1 MLYSSSSFSSRNQN
15 LRTLHI
21 PFSGEE
27 GFGKY
32 LDLHEFHRRYTNSKF
47 GHYVTYI
54 DYLRT
59 FPGTDDDNVIPSKF
73 KATLEYRLYVKDVLE
88 YLISFMDRARPLT
101 FLDRIFKELEEQ
113 SAGCNLDRGK
123 KRQREPEIEG
133 LIRDA
138 NTVDDLMEMGL
149 DNLKEALDTLGLK
162 SGGTLRQRAERLLQA
177 KNQQVDQRHLKKEQL
192 GGKETALVEAKVRK
206 LCEILSDTLEQTR
219 HHVQNKQAMTP
230 RERQKDDE
238 DQECDEE
245 NDVESDDDDND
256 GDKIYNPLKLPK
268 GWDGKPIP
276 YWLYKLHGLDQNFE
290 CEICGDRTYS
300 GRRDYENHFKGARHQ
315 HGLRCLGVTNSYK
328 SFHEITS
335 IQDARNLWEHI
346 QLKQG
351 LSKWRPE
358 VDEEFEDADGNVY
371 DKKTFT
377 YLARQGLI

>member
-1 MLYSSSSFSSRNQN
+1 MLYSS
-15 LRTLHI
+15 TLHI

-32 LDLHEFHRRYTNSKF
+32 LDLHEFYRRYTNSKF

-59 FPGTDDDNVIPSKF
+59 FPGIDDDNTIPYKF

-88 YLISFMDRARPLT
+88 YLISFMERARPLT

-113 SAGCNLDRGK
+113 CAGCNLDRGK
-123 KRQREPEIEG
+123 KRQREAEIDE
-133 LIRDA
+133 LD
-138 NTVDDLMEMGL
+138 TVDDLMEMGL
-149 DNLKEALDTLGLK
+149 DSLKEALDTLGLK
-162 SGGTLRQRAERLLQA
+162 SGGTLRQRAERLFQA
-177 KNQQVDQRHLKKEQL
+177 KSDKVEKRHLKKEQP
-192 GGKETALVEAKVRK
+192 GGKDTALVEAKLRK
-206 LCEILSDTLEQTR
+206 LCDILSDTLEQTR
-219 HHVQNKQAMTP
+219 QHVQNKQAMTP
-230 RERQKDDE
+230 RERQKDAE
-238 DQECDEE
+238 DEE
-245 NDVESDDDDND
+245 YHVENDIQGDESDDDDND
-256 GDKIYNPLKLPK
+256 GTEIYNPLKLPK
-268 GWDGKPIP
+268 GCDGKPIP

-290 CEICGDRTYS
+290 CQICGDRTYS

-315 HGLRCLGVTNSYK
+315 HGLRCLGITNSYK

-358 VDEEFEDADGNVY
+358 DDEEFEDADGNVY
-371 DKKTFT
+371 DRKTFT
-377 YLARQGLI
+377 YLSRQGLI